1 MSRMSLGRA
10 GEARAARFLEAQGY
24 VLLARNWR
32 VREGELDIVAQEG
45 DTLAFVEVKTRR
57 SNAYG
62 LGEES
67 IDASKQQRLALLAER
82 FLAAHPDLAFQQCRF
97 DVVVIDYTQRPAQI
111 RLYRNAFD
119 LNRLGDAG
127 LI

>member
-1 MSRMSLGRA
+1 MSRIGLGRA
-10 GEARAARFLEAQGY
+10 GEAQAARFLEAQGY

-32 VREGELDIVAQEG
+32 IREGELDIVAQEG

-57 SNAYG
+57 THTHGA
-62 LGEES
+62 GEES
-67 IDASKQQRLALLAER
+67 IDARKQQRLAQLAER
-82 FLAAHPDLAFQQCRF
+82 FLAAHPELTFRQCRF

-119 LNRLGDAG
+119 PPNQ
-127 LI
+127 

>member
-1 MSRMSLGRA
+1 LGRA
-10 GEARAARFLEAQGY
+10 GEAQAARFLEAQGY

-32 VREGELDIVAQEG
+32 IREGELDIVAQEG

-57 SNAYG
+57 THTHGA
-62 LGEES
+62 GEES
-67 IDASKQQRLALLAER
+67 IDARKQQRLAQLAER
-82 FLAAHPDLAFQQCRF
+82 FLAAHPELTFRQCRF

-119 LNRLGDAG
+119 PPNQ
-127 LI
+127 

>member
-1 MSRMSLGRA
+1 LGRA
-10 GEARAARFLEAQGY
+10 GEAQAARFLEAQGY

-32 VREGELDIVAQEG
+32 IREGELDIVAQEG

-57 SNAYG
+57 THTHGA
-62 LGEES
+62 GEES
-67 IDASKQQRLALLAER
+67 IDARKQQRLAQLAER
-82 FLAAHPDLAFQQCRF
+82 FLAAHPDLAYRQCRF

-119 LNRLGDAG
+119 PPNQ
-127 LI
+127 

>member
-1 MSRMSLGRA
+1 MSLGRA

-67 IDASKQQRLALLAER
+67 IDARKQQRLALLAER

>member
-1 MSRMSLGRA
+1 MSRTGVGRA
-10 GEARAARFLEAQGY
+10 GEAQAAQFLQAQGY

-32 VREGELDIVAQEG
+32 VREGELDIVAREG

-67 IDASKQQRLALLAER
+67 IDARKRQQLALLAER
-82 FLAAHPDLAFQQCRF
+82 FLAAHPELIFRQCRF
-97 DVVVIDYTQRPAQI
+97 DVVVVDYTQRPAQI

-119 LNRLGDAG
+119 PPNQ
-127 LI
+127 

>member
-1 MSRMSLGRA
+1 MSRTSLGRA
-10 GEARAARFLEAQGY
+10 GEAHAARFLEAQGY

-45 DTLAFVEVKTRR
+45 DTLAFVEVKSRR
-57 SNAYG
+57 TLTYG
-62 LGEES
+62 TGEER
-67 IDASKQQRLALLAER
+67 IDARKQQRLALLAER
-82 FLAAHPDLAFQQCRF
+82 FLAAHPDLAFRQYRF

-119 LNRLGDAG
+119 LNRSGEAR
-127 LI
+127 

>member
-1 MSRMSLGRA
+1 MSRTGLGRA
-10 GEARAARFLEAQGY
+10 GEAQAARFLEAQGY

-32 VREGELDIVAQEG
+32 IREGELDIVAQEG

-57 SNAYG
+57 THTHGA
-62 LGEES
+62 GEEG
-67 IDASKQQRLALLAER
+67 IDARKQQRLAQLAER
-82 FLAAHPDLAFQQCRF
+82 FLAAHPELTFRQCRF

-119 LNRLGDAG
+119 PPNQ
-127 LI
+127 

>member
-1 MSRMSLGRA
+1 MSRIGLGRA
-10 GEARAARFLEAQGY
+10 GEAQAARFLEAQGY

-32 VREGELDIVAQEG
+32 IREGELDIVAQEG

-57 SNAYG
+57 THTHGA
-62 LGEES
+62 GEES
-67 IDASKQQRLALLAER
+67 IDARKQQRLAQLAER
-82 FLAAHPDLAFQQCRF
+82 FLAAHPDLAYRQCRF

-119 LNRLGDAG
+119 PPNQ
-127 LI
+127 

>member
-1 MSRMSLGRA
+1 MSRTGLGRA
-10 GEARAARFLEAQGY
+10 GEAQAARFLEAQGY

-32 VREGELDIVAQEG
+32 IREGELDIVAQEG

-57 SNAYG
+57 THTHGA
-62 LGEES
+62 GEES
-67 IDASKQQRLALLAER
+67 IDARKQQRLAQLAER
-82 FLAAHPDLAFQQCRF
+82 FLAAHPELTFRQCRF

-119 LNRLGDAG
+119 PPNQ
-127 LI
+127 

>member
-1 MSRMSLGRA
+1 MSRASLGRA
-10 GEARAARFLEAQGY
+10 GEAQAARFLEAQGY

-32 VREGELDIVAQEG
+32 IREGELDIVAQEG

-57 SNAYG
+57 THTHGA
-62 LGEES
+62 GEES
-67 IDASKQQRLALLAER
+67 IDARKQQRLAQLAER
-82 FLAAHPDLAFQQCRF
+82 FLAAHPELTFRQCRF

-119 LNRLGDAG
+119 PPNQ
-127 LI
+127 